1 MQLIFI
7 YFHSTGSELLRKNIY
22 YFTVF
27 TFNSLHFYMFLHAK
41 IIFLNFNLQLS
52 IKETKNRMII
62 RKQKIEKIKRNMES
76 VEDCLFQIEEIELVQ
91 NRIKMESKFD
101 QEINK
106 ITSKLDYERT
116 YDGKSKGIYKH
127 FAKHFSDKKQLNHK

>member
-7 YFHSTGSELLRKNIY
+7 YFHTTGSVPLKKKIIY
-22 YFTVF
+22 FHCIHIQFLT
-27 TFNSLHFYMFLHAK
+27 FLHAK

-52 IKETKNRMII
+52 IEEKKNLMIN
-62 RKQKIEKIKRNMES
+62 RKQKIEKIKRKMES
-76 VEDCLFQIEEIELVQ
+76 DKDYPFQIEEIELVQ

-106 ITSKLDYERT
+106 ITSELDFERT
-116 YDGKSKGIYKH
+116 YDGKSKGIYKN
-127 FAKHFSDKKQLNHK
+127 FA